1 MTNGRKNKAHFWG
14 ALSPFCRKQVLIYPG
29 ILLSGCHCP
38 LRCICQRFLKRKILS
53 NGIIILKKIMLA
65 ELSVGPPLIID
76 SLVYIYHLS
85 NVPPVFAFLFY
96 FIKLYLNED
105 CSLGRLDHN
114 LSKTGHEAPPVH
126 RSHVQNGQRTVTEHQ
141 SSVPH
146 RHIEPSG
153 SNKFPYIWRRIEQNS
168 VLTHSAWVHL
178 PSSPHN
184 NNSGRDSHRVLVTKR
199 GILSSCGELEPH
211 RVNCVAVCSCF
222 SLGWYPQAC
231 TPPSVQRAQHTT

>member
-1 MTNGRKNKAHFWG
+1 MTNGRKNKAHSWG
-14 ALSPFCRKQVLIYPG
+14 ALSPFCRKQVLIYTG

-76 SLVYIYHLS
+76 SSVYIYHLS
-85 NVPPVFAFLFY
+85 NVPPVFAFLFN
-96 FIKLYLNED
+96 FIKLYLSKD

-153 SNKFPYIWRRIEQNS
+153 SNKFPYIWRRIEQNTQS
-168 VLTHSAWVHL
+168 ASWHILREFIYLVLLTTTTPGATATEC
-178 PSSPHN
+178 SSP
-184 NNSGRDSHRVLVTKR
+184 SAAYCHRMANLNPTGWIVLQYV
-199 GILSSCGELEPH
+199 
-211 RVNCVAVCSCF
+211 VALC
-222 SLGWYPQAC
+222 
-231 TPPSVQRAQHTT
+231 